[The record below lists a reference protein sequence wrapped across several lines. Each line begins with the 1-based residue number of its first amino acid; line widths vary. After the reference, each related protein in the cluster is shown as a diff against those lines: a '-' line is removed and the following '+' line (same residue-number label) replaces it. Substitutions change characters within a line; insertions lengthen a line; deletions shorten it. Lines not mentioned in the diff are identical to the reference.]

1 MIKRLLE
8 VLLAFVEIGLS
19 SFGGPAASIAI
30 MERAIVQRR
39 GWLSHREFLDYVSA
53 SHIIPGPIAVQL
65 SIHLGYRRAGL
76 AGAMTAPVGF
86 VVPAALITWLV
97 AILYQQHSDLSVLT
111 SCLRGIRPAVVAVII
126 VSVWQLAKPLRWTAK
141 RVMGLLAVIALV
153 LIGVNPTVVLAVAI
167 GATGCVIS
175 LRVQSRRLSRRT
187 QPKDQT
193 TEVTAKHTERP
204 ENGSSTM
211 LLLMATAFAKASP
224 SLKALYLFGIFFKI
238 GFLLYG
244 GGNVLAAYLQS
255 DFVERG
261 LMSHEQILD
270 ALAIGQSTPGPVLT
284 VATFIG
290 YVLAGHLGAVTATL
304 GIITPCVILA
314 TFFHPYV
321 RRLRESRYVG
331 QFLDVISVVVMGL
344 ILAVGIQLAVQVF
357 RTPMAVAIAILAGA
371 SLLVFDVS
379 PILVILVAGLIGWIA
394 M

>member
-1 MIKRLLE
+1 
-8 VLLAFVEIGLS
+8 
-19 SFGGPAASIAI
+19 

-65 SIHLGYRRAGL
+65 SVHLGYRRAGL
-76 AGAMTAPVGF
+76 AGAMTALVGF
-86 VVPAALITWLV
+86 VVPAALITWV
-97 AILYQQHSDLSVLT
+97 AAILYQQHSDLSVLT
-111 SCLRGIRPAVVAVII
+111 SCLQGIRPAVVAVII

-141 RVMGLLAVIALV
+141 RVMGLLAVITLV
-153 LIGVNPTVVLAVAI
+153 LIGVNPTLVLGVAI
-167 GATGCVIS
+167 GVTGCVIS
-175 LRVQSRRLSRRT
+175 LRVRSRRPPSQAQALENDAESAPHDTGRSGRPARQT
-187 QPKDQT
+187 QTKDQT
-193 TEVTAKHTERP
+193 TDVTAEHTERP
-204 ENGSSTM
+204 ENGSSAM
-211 LLLMATAFAKASP
+211 LLLMATAFAKASSP
-224 SLKALYLFGIFFKI
+224 VKAIYLFGIFFKI

-321 RRLRESRYVG
+321 RRLRESPYVG
-331 QFLDVISVVVMGL
+331 PFLDVISVVVMGL

-379 PILVILVAGLIGWIA
+379 PILVILAAGLIGWIA